1 MLPMQR
7 QQKDENSSAKGGQ
20 CLKCD
25 FEPSFE
31 ERVNPGISEVTV

>member
-7 QQKDENSSAKGGQ
+7 QQKDENSSAKEGQ

-25 FEPSFE
+25 FEPS
-31 ERVNPGISEVTV
+31 